1 MKIDRLIGI
10 IMTLLQQEKATAPE
24 LAQQFEVSRR
34 TINRDIEDICKAG
47 VPLVTIQGRG
57 GTDFTPV
64 FRYVEELRRNKELN
78 DLKALLYFTDGDG
91 VYPRQPTEYQTA
103 FVFLH
108 KNNHMDHV
116 PPWAVTLALEG
127 PAGCTNDSGQ
137 VRGQTI

>member
-64 FRYVEELRRNKELN
+64 FRYVEELRRKGELKA
-78 DLKALLYFTDGDG
+78 LKALLYFTDGDG
-91 VYPRQPTEYQTA
+91 VYPRERTDYQTA

-108 KNNHMDHV
+108 QSDKMDQV
-116 PPWAVTLALEG
+116 PAWAVRLVLEG
-127 PAGCTNDSGQ
+127 LTE
-137 VRGQTI
+137 